1 MKYPTPHPSTVRNAI
16 EAIDAAIRLR
26 AIDGVLDLK
35 EFSHQVAGLMESLA
49 AEVGGD
55 NANAKD
61 LLEPLWA
68 ELVRRAP
75 RLTKEVL
82 AEVLKT
88 NPEDSFEVQVE
99 AAKKMKLPE
108 GEQSE
113 EYRQEFIDTVLTK
126 VFKEGNHSYFPM
138 TPYSK
143 EASAS
148 CLKDADDW
156 VLLGTWSV
164 VTRAVM
170 DIINE
175 SIAAMT
181 PNNDLVH

>member
-1 MKYPTPHPSTVRNAI
+1 MKYPAPHPETVRNAI

-26 AIDGVLDLK
+26 AIDGALDPK
-35 EFSHQVAGLMESLA
+35 EFSRQVAELMKALA

-55 NANAKD
+55 EANAKD

-68 ELVRRAP
+68 EVVRRAP

-88 NPEDSFEVQVE
+88 NPEDPFEAQVE
-99 AAKKMKLPE
+99 AAKKMKLPD

-113 EYRQEFIDTVLTK
+113 EYRQEFIDLVLTR
-126 VFKEGNHSYFPM
+126 VFKEGDHSYIPM
-138 TPYSK
+138 TPYRRD
-143 EASAS
+143 ASAS
-148 CLKDADDW
+148 CLKDANDW
-156 VLLGTWSV
+156 VVLGAWSV
-164 VTRAVM
+164 ITRAVM
-170 DIINE
+170 DIIDE

-181 PNNDLVH
+181 PANDLVH